1 MMENLNDILDSEE
14 FNEMFNLEQE
24 IKELEKDGWTLQEVR
39 NFSNSLINNK

>member
-1 MMENLNDILDSEE
+1 MENLNDILDSEE